1 MLDLIVSVVMLVGAW
16 RPARPPEP
24 MTTVA

>member
-16 RPARPPEP
+16 RPARPAEP
-24 MTTVA
+24 TTTVA

>member
-16 RPARPPEP
+16 RAARPAEP
-24 MTTVA
+24 TATVA